1 MIFSRY
7 CLHLVLTTVLLAGP
21 VGAQLSSRTTVERD
35 FLNYGNYN
43 PYRNHAFEPF
53 RPFPVFGW
61 SAPRYD
67 RLGRYVMQGRV
78 MVSAD
83 EERPGLSR
91 VQGLRFE
98 TANVYAVGLTF
109 NYTVL
114 QDSYQGRSYAMM
126 VVLGSDKVETTPVK
140 TRFSP
145 LTLNMTRFTGVRFD
159 LNGSKK

>member
-1 MIFSRY
+1 MIDKVHR
-7 CLHLVLTTVLLAGP
+7 LRLVLAALLIAGSAS
-21 VGAQLSSRTTVERD
+21 AQLSSRTTVERD
-35 FLNYGNYN
+35 FLNYGQYN

-78 MVSAD
+78 MLSAD

-98 TANVYAVGLTF
+98 TGNVYAVGLTF

-126 VVLGSDKVETTPVK
+126 VILGSNKVATTPVK

-145 LTLNMTRFTGVRFD
+145 LTLNMTRF
-159 LNGSKK
+159 L